1 MLCRSLALVGML
13 STLGAC
19 TTTSVSDCS
28 GPNSRNLDEAFAQVQ
43 GQLANGCEYQFDRYM
58 AELLLF
64 AEGDPRP
71 ENKRKF
77 SEFLVAVGDRG
88 LLSNRQ
94 ARDLYNRYFNIKF
107 VSLRGDYNNC
117 AHTCPRLDGV
127 LDAMQSE
134 LSSKELGLLRISED
148 AAGYYRAERLFK
160 EAELV
165 LEATGLAC
173 SSQQGMTPPASAA
186 LCPA

>member
-1 MLCRSLALVGML
+1 MNTLSRLSTCGRSLALVSVL
-13 STLGAC
+13 YLLGAC
-19 TTTSVSDCS
+19 TTTPATDCS
-28 GPNSRNLDEAFAQVQ
+28 GPNSRNLDEAFAQVE

-58 AELLLF
+58 AELLVI

-77 SEFLVAVGDRG
+77 SEFLVAMGDRG

-94 ARDLYNRYFNIKF
+94 ARDLYNRYFNVKF

-117 AHTCPRLDGV
+117 ELTCPRLDGV
-127 LDAMQSE
+127 LDDMQSE

-148 AAGYYRAERLFK
+148 VAGYNRADRLFK

-165 LEATGLAC
+165 LEATCLAC
-173 SSQQGMTPPASAA
+173 AAQQ
-186 LCPA
+186 